1 MPLELISRYKNT
13 NYTTTMK
20 DPTATPSPLS
30 SEILFLIGIL
40 IISGLVILLLRYYL
54 PLRTTPAYLL
64 IPIFFALVL
73 PASLIILVP
82 VDLASII
89 QDNYTGEARG
99 IWLPKGFI
107 LVLWRILY
115 WETFFLTWFILPIL
129 SEYADAGYRDPRSRF
144 LWSLKR
150 NLVYQGV
157 ILGSGLAIMIYFF
170 VSAGVSPMTFKAL
183 LVATAYFWSLIFA
196 IYLMGH
202 GLVAIPRRFFRSAN
216 LNGRLEYYYVHATK
230 VYEKLSDS
238 IYELEDLETLVKDLA
253 DRKTC
258 LKKEFRDWIEE
269 LTEDI
274 YFSDTRSPNLSRRI
288 SNPDISV
295 PHIITEQFLADLSR
309 SLSRA
314 RYARAQ
320 YIGEWDRVVKSA
332 TQIKETLD
340 AYSSGRI
347 EIRKPSSDATL
358 WKRITILT
366 PRMRFYY
373 RYYFLPCLKKIL
385 GFIFSIAS
393 FFIVWSELIKPINPL
408 FSIITVTIVHH
419 PNKENGEIGIAGQ
432 IIASSWIFYMCFAAM
447 TSLTEVKVWRGRALV
462 RRNTHGE
469 SAAWYSYQVARL
481 SVPLAFNFMTFLDP
495 EIYMRTVFY
504 EFLGKLINLTPL
516 SSWFDM
522 LWPTLILIPVC
533 ATLFG
538 LYSKI
543 NNCIGYGELIGDEED
558 NDPGHGSASW
568 CSGRDLIEREQHS
581 SSAIRVFRNSP
592 KTRQFVG
599 IDSSEPSNTNLSR
612 SDVLREHILCPE
624 IQQVGQS
631 SENNIYTEFL
641 RRLQNA
647 VNKIAT
653 PKWLQI
659 ARYSVITP
667 QIIEE
672 NDQALSSTSNSS
684 RWFRRL
690 GQEEGRIRIR

>member
-1 MPLELISRYKNT
+1 MN
-13 NYTTTMK
+13 

-30 SEILFLIGIL
+30 SEIFFLIGIL
-40 IISGLVILLLRYYL
+40 VISGLVILLLRYYL

-82 VDLASII
+82 VDLASIPRE
-89 QDNYTGEARG
+89 NYKGEARG
-99 IWLPKGFI
+99 IWLPKGVI

-115 WETFFLTWFILPIL
+115 WETFFLTWSVSKIVNLLNVLIISQRFILPIL
-129 SEYADAGYRDPRSRF
+129 SEYADAGYRDPKSRF

-157 ILGSGLAIMIYFF
+157 ILGSGLAIMVYFF
-170 VSAGVSPMTFKAL
+170 VSAGVSPITFKAL
-183 LVATAYFWSLIFA
+183 LVATAYFWSLLFA

-216 LNGRLEYYYVHATK
+216 LDSRLEYQYAHATK

-238 IYELEDLETLVKDLA
+238 NYELEDLETLVKELA
-253 DRKTC
+253 DRKTSF
-258 LKKEFRDWIEE
+258 KKEFRDWIEE

-274 YFSDTRSPNLSRRI
+274 YLSETRSLNLSRRI
-288 SNPDISV
+288 SNPDFSV
-295 PHIITEQFLADLSR
+295 PRILTEQYLANLSR
-309 SLSRA
+309 SLSRT
-314 RYARAQ
+314 RHARAQ
-320 YIGEWDRVVKSA
+320 YLGEWDRVVKSA

-347 EIRKPSSDATL
+347 EIGKLSSDASL
-358 WKRITILT
+358 WKRIAILT
-366 PRMRFYY
+366 PRTRFYY
-373 RYYFLPCLKKIL
+373 RYYFVPCLKKIIGL
-385 GFIFSIAS
+385 IFSIAS
-393 FFIVWSELIKPINPL
+393 FFIVWSELIKLINPL

-419 PNKENGEIGIAGQ
+419 PNNENGEIGIAGQ
-432 IIASSWIFYMCFAAM
+432 IIAASWIFYMCFAAM

-481 SVPLAFNFMTFLDP
+481 SVPIAFNFMTFLDP

-504 EFLGKLINLTPL
+504 DFLGKLINLTPL

-522 LWPTLILIPVC
+522 LWPTFILIPVC

-543 NNCIGYGELIGDEED
+543 DNCIGCGELIVDEED
-558 NDPGHGSASW
+558 NDPARSSASW
-568 CSGRDLIEREQHS
+568 YSGRHLIERELHS
-581 SSAIRVFRNSP
+581 PSTTRVARNPP
-592 KTRQFVG
+592 KSREFAGT
-599 IDSSEPSNTNLSR
+599 DSSEPSSTNLSR
-612 SDVLREHILCPE
+612 SDVVREQNICPDT
-624 IQQVGQS
+624 QQTSQS
-631 SENNIYTEFL
+631 SGKFFYNESL
-641 RRLQNA
+641 RHLQNA
-647 VNKIAT
+647 FNKIAT
-653 PKWLQI
+653 PGWLRI

-667 QIIEE
+667 QVVDE
-672 NDQALSSTSNSS
+672 NDQLLPSTGNSS
-684 RWFRRL
+684 RWFRGL
-690 GQEEGRIRIR
+690 GQEEGRIHIQ